1 MVSFGSVVAV
11 LSTALPRSARH
22 LDAIRATFG
31 WPFPFRLLSPSRSVR
46 PSTGHMR
53 PSYDLTCIFEFALV
67 GIVNTLGMPRK
78 DPFAHGMCPAKR
90 LLLPSHALAL
100 VLTWTP
106 HDAGAEIL
114 VMTRA
119 DLLSHGSPADAQQA
133 LYGASWDRTRALA
146 ADNCGDVRARLWP
159 STGDLAA
166 SA

>member
-78 DPFAHGMCPAKR
+78 DPFAHGNVPGK
-90 LLLPSHALAL
+90 
-100 VLTWTP
+100 
-106 HDAGAEIL
+106 
-114 VMTRA
+114 
-119 DLLSHGSPADAQQA
+119 
-133 LYGASWDRTRALA
+133 
-146 ADNCGDVRARLWP
+146 
-159 STGDLAA
+159 A
-166 SA
+166 SAPSLARAGPGPDVDPARCRGRNSSDDPRRPVEPWEPG